1 MSVSV
6 TQNELDAKIARLNT
20 QSTQIEDKSN
30 VALTRNRM
38 LEIVQERNIFARK
51 LYYSLISLIIFII
64 VFALVIY
71 SMKK

>member
-1 MSVSV
+1 MSSPQ
-6 TQNELDAKIARLNT
+6 TELDTKLARLNT
-20 QSTQIEDKSN
+20 QNTQIQDKSN

-51 LYYSLISLIIFII
+51 LYYTLIALIIFII

-71 SMKK
+71 TMKR